1 MRIKE
6 RIIERACDR
15 EPRGV
20 QRLGN
25 VFIIP
30 ISLLQHDLH
39 RPQFVFCVFTV
50 HKKWSIIE
58 TNVDFYSFNLHI
70 HELYILI

>member
-6 RIIERACDR
+6 RIIERACDH

-50 HKKWSIIE
+50 HKK
-58 TNVDFYSFNLHI
+58 
-70 HELYILI
+70 